1 MIQQQNLWRQVDWVL
16 LAASTVLVV
25 IGFLLIASATR
36 GAIDPELISRLPNQI
51 RYAIL
56 GVVVVVLLTLMDYR
70 LLGNISNWIY
80 GLMLVLL
87 LAVFFFGVE
96 GDGGSQSWLNI
107 GIPIQPAEIAKVLVI
122 ITLGQYLTQNHQKL
136 DNFTTVIKSFIHIGV
151 PTALIFI
158 QPDLGMSIVFLVLWF
173 TMIWGAGLRWNHMGY
188 LAIIAVAAMP
198 VLWSRMDEY
207 QQERITTFI
216 SPSEDDPSFYNIRQ
230 AIVSIGSGG
239 LGGKGY
245 MQGSQT
251 QARFLRVR
259 HTDFIFAV
267 LAEEFGF
274 VGGIGV
280 IALLGVVL
288 ARIVR
293 AARTAADPLGSLL
306 CYGVASFIFFQ
317 TFVSIGM
324 NLQLVPVTGLTLP
337 FVSSGGTSL
346 LSTLAGIGLVQSVV
360 IRRKAM

>member
-1 MIQQQNLWRQVDWVL
+1 
-16 LAASTVLVV
+16 
-25 IGFLLIASATR
+25 
-36 GAIDPELISRLPNQI
+36 
-51 RYAIL
+51 
-56 GVVVVVLLTLMDYR
+56 
-70 LLGNISNWIY
+70 
-80 GLMLVLL
+80 
-87 LAVFFFGVE
+87 
-96 GDGGSQSWLNI
+96 
-107 GIPIQPAEIAKVLVI
+107 
-122 ITLGQYLTQNHQKL
+122 
-136 DNFTTVIKSFIHIGV
+136 
-151 PTALIFI
+151 
-158 QPDLGMSIVFLVLWF
+158 LVLWF
-173 TMIWGAGLRWNHMGY
+173 TMIWGAGLRWKHMGY